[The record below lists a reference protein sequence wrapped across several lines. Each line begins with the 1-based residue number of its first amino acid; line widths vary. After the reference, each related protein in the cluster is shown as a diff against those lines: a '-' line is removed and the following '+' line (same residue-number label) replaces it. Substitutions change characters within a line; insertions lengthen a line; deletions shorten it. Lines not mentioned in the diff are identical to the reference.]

1 MRIFLQ
7 TSRETKSEFFGKC
20 GWTLHSVLVYQKI
33 KLNIEMFDHWSDDT
47 KQDAWFTASSLHAI
61 IENLE
66 HKPKWITIISD
77 NGPHYHNTQLMI
89 ILSYWYDWYNIEVRR
104 WIFLEAGEA
113 KISIDFYY
121 AQISQAIKCYVKFEC
136 NITDGKD
143 IQKVIQNISG
153 TCILQLTPDQKSG
166 HILARTLLHINEWT
180 TITLAKI
187 KKLEKTSI
195 TKPNP
200 SFTAPSKVTN
210 QWITSI
216 LRPIYIF
223 KNKYSEQQSENKFVS
238 SVDLNLVDLTNK
250 ENIQRNIMWALKE
263 KQTTNQRKMVK
274 RIKPE
279 IKVLMEIIFLN
290 GNIDKRKKMITQ
302 EMYDNLTERALQGE
316 IEESDISKVVTIQN
330 WIANYTRT
338 FKASASLRALEEA
351 ETLRNT

>member
-153 TCILQLTPDQKSG
+153 TCILQLTPDQKS
-166 HILARTLLHINEWT
+166 
-180 TITLAKI
+180 
-187 KKLEKTSI
+187 
-195 TKPNP
+195 
-200 SFTAPSKVTN
+200 
-210 QWITSI
+210 
-216 LRPIYIF
+216 
-223 KNKYSEQQSENKFVS
+223 VS